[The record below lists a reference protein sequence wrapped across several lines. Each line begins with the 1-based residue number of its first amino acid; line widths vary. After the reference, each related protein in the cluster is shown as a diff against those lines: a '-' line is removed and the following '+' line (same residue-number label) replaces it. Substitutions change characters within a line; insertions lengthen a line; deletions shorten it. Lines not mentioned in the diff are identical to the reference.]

1 MNFFKKV
8 KIKNIKKPKKED
20 IYISI
25 LKFAKKEGF
34 EGLDYNN
41 IYQLAKDKGY
51 LSKEELCEIKKYEI
65 DRLNGISDITESKK
79 IKLDAMWN
87 EIMSVNSNKGSNQN
101 RIMSFESYFKLIE
114 HEELSEARRNA
125 KIASWLAMTAIIIS
139 VFSVIV
145 SSKPIEF
152 KSPIKIDN
160 QQLEEIQNSKAD
172 IKNLENK
179 LNIIINNQEESI
191 KLNKKNSTF
200 LEEIK

>member
-125 KIASWLAMTAIIIS
+125 KIASWLAMTAIMIS
-139 VFSVIV
+139 AISITI
-145 SSKPIEF
+145 SSDPVE
-152 KSPIKIDN
+152 IKNSIRLDN
-160 QQLEEIQNSKAD
+160 QQLEEIKNSKNN
-172 IKNLENK
+172 INKLENK
-179 LNIIINNQEESI
+179 LNIIINNQEENI
-191 KLNKKNSTF
+191 ELNKKNSIF
-200 LEEIK
+200 SEEIK